1 MIIIDFIL
9 SVVLF
14 CVVIGIFMRLGR
26 IETILSKTAKHQGAI
41 EDQTDNGPRH
51 DVLHDTYK

>member
-9 SVVLF
+9 SLILF

-26 IETILSKTAKHQGAI
+26 IETILSKTAKYKGAI
-41 EDQTDNGPRH
+41 RDESEDRPKY
-51 DVLHDTYK
+51 DVLHDRYE

>member
-1 MIIIDFIL
+1 MVAIDFIL

-26 IETILSKTAKHQGAI
+26 IETILTKMATHQGAI
-41 EDQTDNGPRH
+41 PKMEEC
-51 DVLHDTYK
+51 